1 MSSIEKKVCDKI
13 IKRSKL
19 GKIKYGTNMDRKDLT
34 KLQWLKHAQ
43 EEAMD
48 LAVYLEKII
57 QELENIPFSYEW
69 NITTQDN
76 GEHNRKM
83 LDLEIENLGKEKED

>member
-48 LAVYLEKII
+48 LAVYLEKI
-57 QELENIPFSYEW
+57 N
-69 NITTQDN
+69 
-76 GEHNRKM
+76 
-83 LDLEIENLGKEKED
+83 

>member
-1 MSSIEKKVCDKI
+1 MSGIEKKVCDKI
-13 IKRSKL
+13 IKRSQL

-57 QELENIPFSYEW
+57 QELENIPFTYEW

-83 LDLEIENLGKEKED
+83 LDLEIENLGEKKEP

>member
-69 NITTQDN
+69 NITTQDS